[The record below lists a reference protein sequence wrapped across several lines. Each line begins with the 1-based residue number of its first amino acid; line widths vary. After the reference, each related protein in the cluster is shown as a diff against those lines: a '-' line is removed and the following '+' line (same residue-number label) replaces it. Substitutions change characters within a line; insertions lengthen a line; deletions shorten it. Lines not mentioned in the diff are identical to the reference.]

1 MKKNTGEKTTKEMV
15 ARFEATLPLLGAM
28 YSELQEL
35 SKKKPDATISKS
47 KIQVINRLLRDIQEI
62 LKNEDQAK
70 YLDLLVEDDLPQY
83 SDVVLMLSQFVAA
96 MTAYRAKYYVW
107 DGIDHNWA
115 I

>member
-1 MKKNTGEKTTKEMV
+1 MKKNGARKTSEEMV
-15 ARFEATLPLLGAM
+15 ALYEATLPLLAAM
-28 YSELQEL
+28 YAELQEL

-47 KIQVINRLLRDIQEI
+47 KIQVINRLLTDIQGI
-62 LKNEDQAK
+62 LKNEEQSK

-107 DGIDHNWA
+107 DGIDTKWA
-115 I
+115 T